1 MARLGADVVAVE
13 VAGSSIRDLRRN
25 AEVNNVELEAVCG
38 DTAVELPE
46 LGELDAL
53 VVDPPRSG
61 LAKGVVGQIAA
72 AAPARV
78 AYVSCDPQT
87 WARDVALFEGG
98 GIAWRAP
105 RPSTCFLR
113 LITSRLQASSSA

>member
-1 MARLGADVVAVE
+1 MPISTPAGGTFSIPMARLDADVVAVE

-25 AEVNNVELEAVCG
+25 AEVNNVELEAICG

-61 LAKGVVGQIAA
+61 SRKGGRG
-72 AAPARV
+72 PNRRRR
-78 AYVSCDPQT
+78 P
-87 WARDVALFEGG
+87 R
-98 GIAWRAP
+98 AWR
-105 RPSTCFLR
+105 T
-113 LITSRLQASSSA
+113 